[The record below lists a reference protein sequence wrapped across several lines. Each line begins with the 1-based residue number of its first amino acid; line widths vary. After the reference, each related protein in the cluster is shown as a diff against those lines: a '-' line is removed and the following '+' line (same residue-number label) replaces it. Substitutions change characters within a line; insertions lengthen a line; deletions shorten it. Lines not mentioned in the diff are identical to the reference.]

1 MHRIIGRGLAVIA
14 MASLFFGCGTTPD
27 AAYLNLTWE
36 EFDQDP
42 SGGWRPLADA
52 GDYAGAASMIENYL
66 NHREDL
72 LDAQRGYSTFHA
84 GQLWALHGETD
95 RALGLL
101 DRAAVANMPEEFP
114 RAFNPLVAGTRAFLS
129 KDTDTLRAARD
140 EAAALSNRTEREE
153 QFLGALETLLENE
166 GRAQRIVVRAAF
178 DRTLG
183 RVQTHQIAR
192 GCAKLA
198 LD

>member
-1 MHRIIGRGLAVIA
+1 MNRIIGRGLVVIA
-14 MASLFFGCGTTPD
+14 LASLVSGCGTTPD
-27 AAYLNLTWE
+27 AAYLDLTWQ
-36 EFDQDP
+36 EFDQNP

-101 DRAAVANMPEEFP
+101 DRATVANMPEEFP
-114 RAFNPLVAGTRAFLS
+114 RAFNPLVAGTRAFLRD
-129 KDTDTLRAARD
+129 DTVALRAARD

-166 GRAQRIVVRAAF
+166 GLTYREVF
-178 DRTLG
+178 E
-183 RVQTHQIAR
+183 IAT
-192 GCAKLA
+192 AE
-198 LD
+198 D